1 MLFFFSAAF
10 CLLPAHYRSLSPF
23 SVHDRGQS
31 KHIEPHSLLYDQNF
45 TFRDVAT
52 ATMSTEMPRESGSA
66 REVRHE
72 RWSEEGR
79 RGRGR
84 SCRNLVDLDAL
95 VAKLVL
101 GLLNLAKERLVRLR
115 RVVEAE
121 EAETERRERVRAKR
135 DEEPPRDL
143 GVSFSLLRN
152 NSFTPPPLF
161 YFILISS

>member
-1 MLFFFSAAF
+1 M
-10 CLLPAHYRSLSPF
+10 
-23 SVHDRGQS
+23 
-31 KHIEPHSLLYDQNF
+31 
-45 TFRDVAT
+45 
-52 ATMSTEMPRESGSA
+52 
-66 REVRHE
+66 RHE

-152 NSFTPPPLF
+152 NFTPPPLF
-161 YFILISS
+161 YFIPISS